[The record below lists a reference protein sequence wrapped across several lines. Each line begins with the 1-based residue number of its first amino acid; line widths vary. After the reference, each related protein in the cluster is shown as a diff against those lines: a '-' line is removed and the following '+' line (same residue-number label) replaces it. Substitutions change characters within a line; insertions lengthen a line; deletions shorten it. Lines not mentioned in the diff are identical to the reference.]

1 MSTYSWK
8 STFPGFFSLF
18 LISGNYMDG
27 TVGSMFKS
35 NAVFLTVKWI
45 FMWFEILHTWDI
57 SYILWNNSEANALE
71 LPDLEKI
78 YLHNSE
84 WTNDCMASC

>member
-8 STFPGFFSLF
+8 STFPGFFSWF

-27 TVGSMFKS
+27 TVCSMFKS
-35 NAVFLTVKWI
+35 NAVFLTVYCI
-45 FMWFEILHTWDI
+45 TEDI
-57 SYILWNNSEANALE
+57 SYILWNNSE

-78 YLHNSE
+78 YLHDNSE
-84 WTNDCMASC
+84 WTNDCMAMI